1 MRKLSLIAL
10 VLAILLLSG
19 CGLFQAKIN
28 NDFKRDDL
36 NPSVVDS
43 ISVFSN
49 DAYKMDPRYTNDFFV
64 ALIRMN
70 LLNVKMTKDYI
81 VILFDILSIRNKDY
95 IDVNWIMSH
104 LDSKQQKDFNKTFP
118 SGLPRYKNTEEVIRD
133 NKYFAD
139 TVTCKPVEVDA
150 HWTYFSATG
159 DTKIIEK
166 IEKSRHVYG
175 TPCCFDCVEWSLPS
189 RATENKEVYDKLTEI
204 RDKNCAES
212 QNPDFCISHYNQRL
226 IPPKGQCEWAKKN
239 NWTAW

>member
-1 MRKLSLIAL
+1 MRKVSLIAL
-10 VLAILLLSG
+10 VLAILFLSG

-28 NDFKRDDL
+28 DNFKRDDL
-36 NPSVVDS
+36 NPAVVDS
-43 ISVFSN
+43 INVFSN

-64 ALIRMN
+64 AIIRMN
-70 LLNVKMTKDYI
+70 LLNVETAKDNM

-95 IDVNWIMSH
+95 LDINWIMSH
-104 LDSKQQKDFNKTFP
+104 LDSKQHKDFTKIFP
-118 SGLPRYKNTEEVIRD
+118 SGLPRYKNIEDVIRD

-150 HWTYFSATG
+150 HWAYFSATG

-189 RATENKEVYDKLTEI
+189 RAAQSKEVYDKMIEI
-204 RDKNCAES
+204 RDKNCAKTKD
-212 QNPDFCISHYNQRL
+212 PDYCISYYNERL
-226 IPPKGQCEWAKKN
+226 IPPKSYCKWAEGN
-239 NWTAW
+239 N

>member
-1 MRKLSLIAL
+1 MRKVSLIAL
-10 VLAILLLSG
+10 VLAILFLSG

-28 NDFKRDDL
+28 DNFKRDDL
-36 NPSVVDS
+36 NPAVVDS
-43 ISVFSN
+43 INVFSN

-64 ALIRMN
+64 AIIRMN
-70 LLNVKMTKDYI
+70 LLNVETAKDNM

-95 IDVNWIMSH
+95 LDINWIMSH
-104 LDSKQQKDFNKTFP
+104 LDSKQQKDFNKIFP

-150 HWTYFSATG
+150 HWAYFSATG

-189 RATENKEVYDKLTEI
+189 RAAQSKEVYDKMIEI
-204 RDKNCAES
+204 RDKHCAKTKD
-212 QNPDFCISHYNQRL
+212 PDYCISYYNERL
-226 IPPKGQCEWAKKN
+226 IPPKSYCKWAEGN
-239 NWTAW
+239 N

>member
-1 MRKLSLIAL
+1 MRKVSLIAL
-10 VLAILLLSG
+10 VLAILFLSG

-28 NDFKRDDL
+28 DNFKRDDL
-36 NPSVVDS
+36 NPAVVDS
-43 ISVFSN
+43 INVFSN

-64 ALIRMN
+64 AIIRMN
-70 LLNVKMTKDYI
+70 LLNVETAKDNM

-95 IDVNWIMSH
+95 LDINWIMSH
-104 LDSKQQKDFNKTFP
+104 LDSKQQKDFNKIFP

-150 HWTYFSATG
+150 HWAYFSATG

-189 RATENKEVYDKLTEI
+189 RAAQSKEVYDKMIEI
-204 RDKNCAES
+204 RDKNCAKTKD
-212 QNPDFCISHYNQRL
+212 PDYCISYYNERL
-226 IPPKGQCEWAKKN
+226 IPPKSYCKWAEGN
-239 NWTAW
+239 N

>member
-1 MRKLSLIAL
+1 MRKVSLIAL
-10 VLAILLLSG
+10 VLAILFLSG

-28 NDFKRDDL
+28 DNFKRDDL
-36 NPSVVDS
+36 NPAVVDS
-43 ISVFSN
+43 INVFSN

-64 ALIRMN
+64 AIIRMN
-70 LLNVKMTKDYI
+70 LLNVETAKDNM

-150 HWTYFSATG
+150 HWAYFSATG

-189 RATENKEVYDKLTEI
+189 RAAQSKEVYDKMIEI
-204 RDKNCAES
+204 RDKNCAKTKD
-212 QNPDFCISHYNQRL
+212 PDYCISYYNERL
-226 IPPKGQCEWAKKN
+226 IPSKSYCKWAEGN
-239 NWTAW
+239 N